1 MIAQTYYNR
10 DIQEIRLKQNQLNE
24 VLLCYIRSCMKEEF
38 LLKNRKV
45 KHHEI
50 LISRPTNLDFESLC
64 LAKYEEIIDF
74 FISNTEKLSTLEA
87 D

>member
-1 MIAQTYYNR
+1 
-10 DIQEIRLKQNQLNE
+10 
-24 VLLCYIRSCMKEEF
+24 MKEEF